1 MSGKS
6 TMKITQEADYALR
19 MVCTL
24 ARRDAVAV
32 AAGDEDPM
40 PAAPVMIGATALTQE
55 VAVPTRF
62 GLKILHRLAEDGV
75 LAAGRGA
82 TGGYYLAV
90 HPEVLT
96 VRRIIEAIDG
106 PITISRCLSDS
117 HRCLHNPVKDH
128 CRLHHV
134 FGELND
140 LLTERLDRL
149 TVSAV
154 VDESVSLDDLLVL
167 VR

>member
-1 MSGKS
+1 
-6 TMKITQEADYALR
+6 MKITQEADYALR

-24 ARRDAVAV
+24 ARRDAVVAV
-32 AAGDEDPM
+32 AEDGAPT
-40 PAAPVMIGATALTQE
+40 AAPVMIGATALTQE

-62 GLKILHRLAEDGV
+62 GLKILHRLAEDGI

-82 TGGYYLAV
+82 MGGYYLAV
-90 HPEVLT
+90 SPSVLT

-106 PITISRCLSDS
+106 PIAISRCLSDS
-117 HRCLHNPVKDH
+117 HQCLHNPVKDH

-154 VDESVSLDDLLVL
+154 VDESVSLNDLLVL